1 MTENIIE
8 VAIEHVVVQDRF
20 RKDFGDIDGLAASI
34 KELGLLQPIG
44 IDSGYRLVF
53 GERRLR
59 ACKQLGQD
67 KIKVRFVNLD
77 SLLKGELAENEFRKD
92 FTYSERVA
100 IGAAIEAE
108 LHGRHLATLKQN
120 TAPENIPDRGSLPH
134 GDTRDLVAKATGFGN
149 GKTYEQAR
157 KVVQEA
163 APELVEAM
171 DRGEASVSAAAALL
185 SNTKEDQA
193 KIVAEGKKAIQKAAK
208 QARVTRM
215 DVVQPAGTPHV
226 LQVINAMDVLLRH
239 IQRDGMSPTEMADV
253 FLAEVDLSEPAIA
266 DRIRATL
273 PIMREM
279 GRIASDLEAV
289 A

>member
-8 VAIEHVVVQDRF
+8 VSIEHVVVQDRF

-92 FTYSERVA
+92 FTPSERVA

-108 LHGRHLATLKQN
+108 LAQRHGTNQHSKEDTEN
-120 TAPENIPDRGSLPH
+120 FPAPKGE
-134 GDTRDLVAKATGFGN
+134 TRDLVAKATGFGN
-149 GKTYEQAR
+149 GKTYEQAK
-157 KVVQEA
+157 KVVQNA

-171 DRGEASVSAAAALL
+171 DKGEASVSAASALL
-185 SNTKEDQA
+185 DLTHAEQA
-193 KIVAEGKKAIQKAAK
+193 NVVREGKKAIQKAAK
-208 QARVTRM
+208 QAKAEKFEPVK
-215 DVVQPAGTPHV
+215 PAGTPHV
-226 LQVINAMDVLLRH
+226 LRVISAMDILLRH
-239 IQRDGMSPTEMADV
+239 IQSEGMDPAEMADV

-266 DRIRATL
+266 DRIKATL
-273 PIMREM
+273 PVMRAL
-279 GRIASDLEAV
+279 GRIASDLEAI

>member
-8 VAIEHVVVQDRF
+8 VSIEHVVVQDRF

-92 FTYSERVA
+92 FTPSERVA

-108 LHGRHLATLKQN
+108 LAQRHGTNQHSKEDTEN
-120 TAPENIPDRGSLPH
+120 FPAPKGE
-134 GDTRDLVAKATGFGN
+134 TRDLVAKATGFGN
-149 GKTYEQAR
+149 GKTYEQAK
-157 KVVQEA
+157 KVVQNA

-171 DRGEASVSAAAALL
+171 DKGEASVSAASALL
-185 SNTKEDQA
+185 DLTHAEQA
-193 KIVAEGKKAIQKAAK
+193 NVVREGKKAIQKAAK
-208 QARVTRM
+208 QAKAEKFEPVK
-215 DVVQPAGTPHV
+215 PAGTPHV
-226 LQVINAMDVLLRH
+226 LRVISAMDILLRH
-239 IQRDGMSPTEMADV
+239 IQSEGMSVTEMADV
-253 FLAEVDLSEPAIA
+253 FLAEVDLTEPAIA
-266 DRIRATL
+266 DRIHATL
-273 PIMREM
+273 PVMQEL
-279 GRIASDLEAV
+279 GRIASDLEALV
-289 A
+289 